1 MGGHHRDGDNQRG
14 GENILGRIAEGAAI
28 GAVGAVVAEG
38 LREAYRPGY
47 QNPPQGFQ
55 VEGRGQNCLPRFE
68 IDRMHEDSRAA
79 AGELLRSGGQDQ
91 RLAQAELHHAAL
103 IDREF
108 NQQGRYYQEALREL
122 GRDVREES
130 RNQER
135 LAVGQGYNGRPDL
148 QIVPNE
154 QPLYGRPQAPDN
166 YYNQRER
173 RPIYMPQEQW
183 KR

>member
-1 MGGHHRDGDNQRG
+1 MGGNHRDR
-14 GENILGRIAEGAAI
+14 ENIVGRIAEGAAI
-28 GAVGAVVAEG
+28 GAVGAVVTEG

-47 QNPPQGFQ
+47 QNQPPGYQG
-55 VEGRGQNCLPRFE
+55 EGYGQNSLPRIE

-79 AGELLRSGGQDQ
+79 ADELLRSGGRDQ
-91 RLAQAELHHAAL
+91 RLAQTELQHAAL
-103 IDREF
+103 VDREF

-130 RNQER
+130 QNQER
-135 LAVGQGYNGRPDL
+135 LAIGRGYNGRPDL

-173 RPIYMPQEQW
+173 RPIYIPQQQW